1 MTRHRRTLRALLL
14 VLLLAEPAG
23 AQGPRLRGAERVVA
37 PPLRRVTLRAR
48 LGVEVAQDLL
58 KDASAEQRQRGF
70 ERLGSIGTTQALDSL
85 LKSFDTGGA
94 ARSAQ
99 DRLIA
104 VRALAGHASVPAVR
118 EFLVRVM
125 VGVGSNPGR
134 SEAIDGLIEST
145 AALALAR
152 SGDAGALIALG
163 KVLCQPGHVAETA
176 RDALLAFPPR
186 DLLPVVS
193 GAQTPTRT
201 AVAFFG
207 DLGDPRAIP
216 LLRHSVRSGAGEMR
230 AEAAVSLARL
240 GDADTLDL
248 ARHWL
253 AKERGIEF
261 RNAAARIL
269 LELRAPDAGRA
280 VASLFDDESTR
291 KSALGLATH
300 AVVAELSTPLIAE
313 LKRATSD
320 DREAMFAALG
330 LSGTHA
336 AFSFLGAALGTRES
350 SSVAALALAL
360 APASD
365 AEAMLEQALRAP
377 GTRRAALRASL
388 VRRVA
393 LGRTVSG
400 AEASM
405 EALSGSRD
413 ESDRALYVQWVALLS
428 PSGVAS
434 LLKRA
439 NGAELRAL
447 SRCALLPG
455 VSRILGER
463 LAIEAEPSA
472 RDALAVSLASFE
484 AAELVPSD
492 VLLDLIEARG
502 LGAPLAARAL
512 AARDSRNLRPK
523 LLALLSSDDALLRSH
538 VALGLGRS
546 SESSA
551 LGLLTRAYRF
561 ETDASVRLAIV
572 RALAAR
578 AEPARG
584 RTLRLAR
591 DLDGSPAVRQ
601 AAALGLASAR
611 PAPES
616 PGPESL
622 WLELGSLEAAGTA
635 ASAAPVRGVLVV
647 TRSGV
652 ALPAFAD
659 PDGVLLLPAL
669 PSGPFELRLATAPRT
684 DNAETRP

>member
-1 MTRHRRTLRALLL
+1 MTRHRWPVRTLLLALLL
-14 VLLLAEPAG
+14 TQPAA
-23 AQGPRLRGAERVVA
+23 AQITSARNSQRVDPKA
-37 PPLRRVTLRAR
+37 LRRSTLRTH
-48 LGVEVAQDLL
+48 LGIEVAQGLL
-58 KDASAEQRQRGF
+58 KEQSAEQRQRGF
-70 ERLGSIGTTQALDSL
+70 ERLGSIGTAQSLDLL
-85 LKSFDTGGA
+85 LKSFESGGA

-104 VRALAGHASVPAVR
+104 VRALAEHASVPAVR

-125 VGVGSNPGR
+125 VGVGSNPSR

-145 AALALAR
+145 AALSLAR
-152 SGDAGALIALG
+152 SNDETALTALG

-176 RDALLAFPPR
+176 SDALLAFPPH
-186 DLLPVVS
+186 DLRPVVA

-216 LLRHSVRSGAGEMR
+216 LLRRSIRSGAGDVR

-240 GDADTLDL
+240 GDTDTLDL

-253 AKERGIEF
+253 QHEHGAEF
-261 RNAAARIL
+261 RTAAARIL
-269 LELRAPDAGRA
+269 LELHAPDAGQA
-280 VASLFDDESTR
+280 IVSLFAEETTR
-291 KSALGLATH
+291 KGALELAGH
-300 AVVAELSTPLIAE
+300 AVIADLATPLIGE
-313 LKRATSD
+313 EKQVSD
-320 DREAMFAALG
+320 DEREAMFAALG
-330 LSGTHA
+330 LSGTRS
-336 AFSFLGAALGTRES
+336 AFSFLGGALGKRETS
-350 SSVAALALAL
+350 SAAALALAR

-365 AEAMLEQALRAP
+365 AEAILEQALRAP

-388 VRRVA
+388 VRTLA
-393 LGRTVSG
+393 LGRTPSG
-400 AEASM
+400 TEAALR
-405 EALSGSRD
+405 ALSTSRD
-413 ESDRALYVQWVALLS
+413 ESDRALFVQSRALFS
-428 PSGVAS
+428 RSDVPA

-439 NGAELRAL
+439 TSVELRAL

-455 VSRILGER
+455 VSRLLGER
-463 LAIEAEPSA
+463 LAVEPDRSA
-472 RDALAVSLASFE
+472 RDALAASLASLD
-484 AAELVPSD
+484 AAQVVPSD
-492 VLLDLIEARG
+492 VLLEMIEARG

-523 LLALLSSDDALLRSH
+523 LMALLSNDDVLFRSH
-538 VALGLGRS
+538 VALGLGHS

-551 LGLLTRAYRF
+551 LGVLTQAYRF

-578 AEPARG
+578 SEPARA

-591 DLDGSPAVRQ
+591 DLDGSLAVRQ
-601 AAALGLASAR
+601 AATFGLASAT

-616 PGPESL
+616 PGPETL
-622 WLELGSLEAAGTA
+622 WLELGSAGATTA
-635 ASAAPVRGVLVV
+635 TNPASLRGGLVV
-647 TRSGV
+647 TPSGV

-669 PSGPFELRLATAPRT
+669 PSGPFELRLATEART

>member
-1 MTRHRRTLRALLL
+1 MLA
-14 VLLLAEPAG
+14 LLLAEPAA
-23 AQGPRLRGAERVVA
+23 AQGPNLRAAQRIA
-37 PPLRRVTLRAR
+37 PPPLRRVTLRTR

-58 KDASAEQRQRGF
+58 KEGAAEQRQRGF
-70 ERLGSIGTTQALDSL
+70 ERLGSVGTTQALDSL
-85 LKSFDTGGA
+85 LKSFETGGA

-104 VRALAGHASVPAVR
+104 VRSLAEHASVPAVR

-125 VGVGSNPGR
+125 VGVGSNPSR
-134 SEAIDGLIEST
+134 SEAIDGLIEAT

-152 SGDAGALIALG
+152 SADPAALLALG

-216 LLRHSVRSGAGEMR
+216 LLRHSVRSGAGEVR

-253 AKERGIEF
+253 AHERGGEF
-261 RNAAARIL
+261 RTAAARIL

-280 VASLFDDESTR
+280 VASLFREESTR
-291 KSALGLATH
+291 KTALALGSH
-300 AVVAELSTPLIAE
+300 AVIPELSAPLLDEA
-313 LKRATSD
+313 KRASGD
-320 DREAMFAALG
+320 EREASFAALG
-330 LSGTHA
+330 LSGTHS
-336 AFSFLGAALGTRES
+336 AFSFLGGALSARETS
-350 SSVAALALAL
+350 SLAALALAR
-360 APASD
+360 APASE
-365 AEAMLEQALRAP
+365 AEVILEQALRAP
-377 GTRRAALRASL
+377 GTRRAALRAGF
-388 VRRVA
+388 VRKLA
-393 LGRTVSG
+393 LGRT
-400 AEASM
+400 
-405 EALSGSRD
+405 LSGTEAAVRELSSSRD
-413 ESDRALYVQWVALLS
+413 ESDRALFVQSRVLFSRSEA
-428 PSGVAS
+428 AS
-434 LLKRA
+434 LLERA
-439 NGAELRAL
+439 TGSELRAL

-455 VSRILGER
+455 VSRVLAER
-463 LAIEAEPSA
+463 LAIEAEPNA
-472 RDALAVSLASFE
+472 RDALSASLASLE
-484 AAELVPSD
+484 SAQLVPSD

-512 AARDSRNLRPK
+512 AARDSRSLRPK
-523 LLALLSSDDALLRSH
+523 LLALLSNDDALLRSH
-538 VALGLGRS
+538 VALGLGHS

-551 LGLLTRAYRF
+551 LGVLTRAYRF

-572 RALAAR
+572 RALATR
-578 AEPARG
+578 KEPARE
-584 RTLRLAR
+584 RSLRLAR
-591 DLDGSPAVRQ
+591 DLDGSLAVRQ
-601 AAALGLASAR
+601 AAALGLASVA

-616 PGPESL
+616 SGPETL
-622 WLELGSLEAAGTA
+622 WLELGLPPAAGAA
-635 ASAAPVRGVLVV
+635 ASAGSVRGALVV
-647 TRSGV
+647 TASGV

-669 PSGPFELRLATAPRT
+669 PSGPFELRLATAART
-684 DNAETRP
+684 DNAEKRP

>member
-1 MTRHRRTLRALLL
+1 MLALLL
-14 VLLLAEPAG
+14 AKPAA
-23 AQGPRLRGAERVVA
+23 AQGPNLRGAQRVT
-37 PPLRRVTLRAR
+37 PPSLRRVTLRTR

-58 KDASAEQRQRGF
+58 KEGAAEQRQRGF

-85 LKSFDTGGA
+85 LKSFEAGGA

-104 VRALAGHASVPAVR
+104 VRALAEHASVPAVR

-152 SGDAGALIALG
+152 SGDPTALIALG

-186 DLLPVVS
+186 DLTPVVS
-193 GAQTPTRT
+193 GAQAPTRT
-201 AVAFFG
+201 AVTFFG

-216 LLRHSVRSGAGEMR
+216 LLRHSVRSGAGEVR

-253 AKERGIEF
+253 AHEQGPEF
-261 RNAAARIL
+261 RNAATRIL

-280 VASLFDDESTR
+280 VVSLLSQESTR
-291 KSALGLATH
+291 KSALELGNQ
-300 AVVAELSTPLIAE
+300 AVVAELSAPLIDQA
-313 LKRATSD
+313 KRVSSD
-320 DREAMFAALG
+320 EREALFAALG
-330 LSGTHA
+330 LSGTHSA
-336 AFSFLGAALGTRES
+336 ISFLGAALSTRET
-350 SSVAALALAL
+350 SSVAALALAR
-360 APASD
+360 APATE
-365 AEAMLEQALRAP
+365 AEAILEQALRAP

-388 VRRVA
+388 VRTLA
-393 LGRTVSG
+393 LGR
-400 AEASM
+400 
-405 EALSGSRD
+405 ALSGSEAALRELSSSRD
-413 ESDRALYVQWVALLS
+413 ESDRALFVQSRALFS
-428 PSGVAS
+428 RSEVAS

-439 NGAELRAL
+439 NSAELRAL
-447 SRCALLPG
+447 SRCALFPE
-455 VSRILGER
+455 VSRLLGER
-463 LAIEAEPSA
+463 LAIEMDPGA
-472 RDALAVSLASFE
+472 RDALSASLASFE
-484 AAELVPSD
+484 SAQLVPSN

-523 LLALLSSDDALLRSH
+523 LLALLSNDDALLRSH

-551 LGLLTRAYRF
+551 LGVLTRAYRF
-561 ETDASVRLAIV
+561 ETDPSVRLAIV
-572 RALAAR
+572 RALATR
-578 AEPARG
+578 AEPARE
-584 RTLRLAR
+584 RSLRLAR

-601 AAALGLASAR
+601 AAALGLASAT
-611 PAPES
+611 PAPEL

-622 WLELGSLEAAGTA
+622 WLELGSLETGGA
-635 ASAAPVRGVLVV
+635 ASSSASVRGALVV
-647 TRSGV
+647 TASGV

-659 PDGVLLLPAL
+659 PDGVLLLLAL
-669 PSGPFELRLATAPRT
+669 PSGPFELRLATAART
-684 DNAETRP
+684 DNAEKRP

>member
-1 MTRHRRTLRALLL
+1 MTS
-14 VLLLAEPAG
+14 PS
-23 AQGPRLRGAERVVA
+23 
-37 PPLRRVTLRAR
+37 LRRVTLRTR

-58 KDASAEQRQRGF
+58 KEAAAEQRQRGF

-85 LKSFDTGGA
+85 LKSFETGGA

-104 VRALAGHASVPAVR
+104 VRALAEHASVPAVR

-152 SGDAGALIALG
+152 SAEPSALVALG

-207 DLGDPRAIP
+207 DLGDQRAIP
-216 LLRHSVRSGAGEMR
+216 LLRHSVQSGAGEVR

-240 GDADTLDL
+240 GDADTLEL

-253 AKERGIEF
+253 AHERGFEF

-280 VASLFDDESTR
+280 VAGLFGEESTR
-291 KSALGLATH
+291 KGALELGNR
-300 AVVAELSTPLIAE
+300 AVIAELSAPLIGEA
-313 LKRATSD
+313 KRASSNE
-320 DREAMFAALG
+320 REALFAALG
-330 LSGTHA
+330 LSGTHS
-336 AFSFLGAALGTRES
+336 AFSFLGAALGARET
-350 SSVAALALAL
+350 SSVAALALAR
-360 APASD
+360 APASE
-365 AEAMLEQALRAP
+365 AEAILEQALRAP

-388 VRRVA
+388 VRTLA
-393 LGRTVSG
+393 LGRAPSG
-400 AEASM
+400 TEAAM
-405 EALSGSRD
+405 RELSHSRD
-413 ESDRALYVQWVALLS
+413 ETDRALFVQSRVLFARS
-428 PSGVAS
+428 EAAS

-439 NGAELRAL
+439 TSAELRAL

-463 LAIEAEPSA
+463 LAIEVDPSA
-472 RDALAVSLASFE
+472 REALAASLVSFE
-484 AAELVPSD
+484 SAQLVPSD

-551 LGLLTRAYRF
+551 LGVLTRAYRF
-561 ETDASVRLAIV
+561 ETEASVRLAIV
-572 RALAAR
+572 RALTMR
-578 AEPARG
+578 TEPARE
-584 RTLRLAR
+584 RSLRLAR
-591 DLDGSPAVRQ
+591 DLDGSSAVRQ
-601 AAALGLASAR
+601 AAALGLASAS
-611 PAPES
+611 PAPEA
-616 PGPESL
+616 PGPDSL
-622 WLELGSLEAAGTA
+622 WLELGSLEAAGA
-635 ASAAPVRGVLVV
+635 AAGAAIVRGALVV
-647 TRSGV
+647 TAGGV

-669 PSGPFELRLATAPRT
+669 PSGAFELRLATAART
-684 DNAETRP
+684 DNAEKRP